1 MKANASEHIVVGIA
15 TAGRRDVLDKMLWQL
30 TLQRKLPD
38 CVIICPAAD
47 YDFDE
52 SIISKLPYPIE
63 VVRGARGLCA
73 QRNLILKK
81 ISDDGLVVFFDD
93 DFYPAVDFLEKTI
106 SCFLA
111 SPDFVAMT
119 GIVIVDGALGPGIEH
134 DEALRILSSDS
145 ECTDLT
151 PNTIYNVYGCN
162 MAFRASTIR
171 DSRAAFDENLPL
183 YSWLEDVDF
192 SRSMSAKG
200 AIGQSRSLRG
210 VHLATKRGRTS
221 GVRFGYSQIAN
232 PIYMAKKGT
241 FAWSRAFSQ
250 MGRNVTANLARCVN
264 PEPWVDRR
272 GRLKGNLT
280 AFSDL
285 FRGRL
290 HPRRILD
297 IS

>member
-1 MKANASEHIVVGIA
+1 MKTNANEHIVVGIA

-30 TLQRKLPD
+30 TLQHKLPD
-38 CVIICPAAD
+38 RVIICPAND
-47 YDFDE
+47 HDFDE

-81 ISDDGLVVFFDD
+81 ISNGGLVVFFDD
-93 DFYPAVDFLEKTI
+93 DFYPARDFLEKTI

-119 GIVIVDGALGPGIEH
+119 GIVIMDGALGPGIEH
-134 DEALRILSSDS
+134 DEALRILNSDS

-151 PNTIYNVYGCN
+151 PSTIYNVYGCN
-162 MAFRASTIR
+162 MAFRVSNIQN
-171 DSRAAFDENLPL
+171 SNAAFDENLPL
-183 YSWLEDVDF
+183 YSWLEDIDF
-192 SRSMSAKG
+192 SRLMSAEG

-232 PIYMAKKGT
+232 PIYLAKKGT

-250 MGRNVTANLARCVN
+250 MCRNMAANLARCVN

-272 GRLKGNLT
+272 GRLKGNL
-280 AFSDL
+280 AAISDL
-285 FRGRL
+285 IRGRL

-297 IS
+297 VS